1 MRRTISSLFLLFLIL
16 TLFSTS
22 LLMTNMKVHV
32 KAAIPPVDFEIE
44 NVVWGT
50 PQNYPIS
57 VSPGDTNVPLTIF
70 VRNLSNNTLRGV
82 RGTLNLSYPFKD
94 YVTESYTAEATAQPV
109 EQGNVLN
116 QTGDI
121 LEMGSFT
128 LTFNLNIDPNA
139 TKGVYY
145 YNLTLTYFVSVGN
158 VFVAGE
164 PRVYLIPIR
173 IYNRAPVIYS
183 VNPTS
188 GTVDVLIGETV
199 NFTVNKCKDPDNDT
213 LNYEWYFDGDLVLEN
228 STTYIYTALEEDVGS
243 HTLEFRASDGNLTTS
258 WTWAINVM
266 REVKTT
272 VKVSNQ
278 YVTVG
283 LVNTINFTISNN
295 IWHGRVDVSYTVP
308 NPLVIYGNNSWTF
321 YNITPDDII
330 VVTVS
335 VYVPFGAYGNT
346 FPTQIGL
353 SYSDDYGNEYTETY
367 SVGLVT
373 RGYIRIVVY
382 EKSVIPTPVKP
393 GEKVAFSATILN
405 KGNIGAIFTNVSIIS
420 NDILELTPE
429 SVTYIGD
436 VDANSPV
443 PFTVYAYVKSDV
455 NNGTYPI
462 LIKIYYEDD
471 LFNGYSLNVTF
482 LLTVLKV
489 TNTENET
496 QSTTID
502 LYEVLYRGG
511 WTVIIGGI
519 AVIVFAIVYSKKK
532 LKQLESSSLI

>member
-1 MRRTISSLFLLFLIL
+1 
-16 TLFSTS
+16 
-22 LLMTNMKVHV
+22 MKVHV

>member
-1 MRRTISSLFLLFLIL
+1 M
-16 TLFSTS
+16 
-22 LLMTNMKVHV
+22 
-32 KAAIPPVDFEIE
+32 
-44 NVVWGT
+44 
-50 PQNYPIS
+50 
-57 VSPGDTNVPLTIF
+57 
-70 VRNLSNNTLRGV
+70 
-82 RGTLNLSYPFKD
+82 
-94 YVTESYTAEATAQPV
+94 
-109 EQGNVLN
+109 
-116 QTGDI
+116 
-121 LEMGSFT
+121 
-128 LTFNLNIDPNA
+128 
-139 TKGVYY
+139 
-145 YNLTLTYFVSVGN
+145 
-158 VFVAGE
+158 
-164 PRVYLIPIR
+164 
-173 IYNRAPVIYS
+173 
-183 VNPTS
+183 
-188 GTVDVLIGETV
+188 
-199 NFTVNKCKDPDNDT
+199 
-213 LNYEWYFDGDLVLEN
+213 VLEN

>member
-1 MRRTISSLFLLFLIL
+1 MRRTTSSLFLLFLIL

-32 KAAIPPVDFEIE
+32 KAAIAVDFEIE

-82 RGTLNLSYPFKD
+82 HGTLNLSYPFKD

-258 WTWAINVM
+258 WTWTINVM

-295 IWHGRVDVSYTVP
+295 IWHGRVDVSCVVP
-308 NPLVIYGNNSWTF
+308 NPLVINGNSSWTF

-353 SYSDDYGNEYTETY
+353 SYSDEYGNEYTETY

-405 KGNIGAIFTNVSIIS
+405 KGNIGAIFTNVSIIP

-471 LFNGYSLNVTF
+471 LFNGYALNVTF

-502 LYEVLYRGG
+502 LYEILYRGG

-532 LKQLESSSLI
+532 LKQLESSV